1 MHMTNK
7 MKIAFLK
14 KKRDYQKKN
23 QDRIREKI
31 KDYRQ
36 RNRERLL

>member
-1 MHMTNK
+1 MTNK

-14 KKRDYQKKN
+14 KKKRDYRKKN

-31 KDYRQ
+31 KDYR
-36 RNRERLL
+36 